1 MERQAQIENSDSD
14 SDVPLIRARS
24 GPGSG
29 LLSKFLFQEAQAAD
43 EEVSPNP
50 NPFID
55 LTKPDEESILKT
67 IQQNGETYFNGF
79 DFVQRFQRWMYN
91 LGLFNFNGFG
101 AFR

>member
-1 MERQAQIENSDSD
+1 MEADSSDF
-14 SDVPLIRARS
+14 PLIRARS

-29 LLSKFLFQEAQAAD
+29 LLSSLMLEEARAED
-43 EEVSPNP
+43 EEVSPNI

-55 LTKPDEESILKT
+55 LTKPEHESSILKT